1 MIRQQAT
8 EMGSASPAVE
18 RIVGRSAESQARAR
32 LVRRWSLPAIG
43 ALAIA
48 LRLAYVL
55 AAGKESLSWG
65 DEFAYDALA
74 RSLAAGHGFVS
85 AGGAPTLFRA
95 PLYPLLLAGVY
106 AAFGHS
112 TLAAVI
118 VQAVIGGLAAPLLVL
133 LGRQLTRSDGMAN
146 LAGLMFACHPLLIF
160 ATGLLYSETVYLTIL
175 LIFTLMCL
183 RMAKGRGSVGWALG
197 CGAILGLSALLRPNM
212 LLFPVALFAWLWI
225 SLRRLDRAFLL
236 SAALVLAMAAVIL
249 PWTWRNYRV
258 SGAFVPVS
266 ANSGLNLW
274 QGNHPEA
281 DGAAYPF
288 DQVDPLPGT
297 SEVERDAVYRS
308 WALEEIRSDPG
319 RILALIPR
327 KVVKFF
333 APLETSNRGR
343 VMLSL
348 GPVVT
353 AAWTAFLLIACLG
366 FLLTVRRSSDWILVA
381 LLILYPLAVAMIFY
395 GATRYGMVVYPY
407 LFLLASVPLWQ
418 VAARLMTRWHG
429 NGEPESFRE
438 MPS

>member
-1 MIRQQAT
+1 MTEQQGAGSLAARQGA
-8 EMGSASPAVE
+8 
-18 RIVGRSAESQARAR
+18 GRFMEGGAESQARAA

-48 LRLAYVL
+48 LRLGYVL

-74 RSLAAGHGFVS
+74 SRLAAGHGFVS

-106 AAFGHS
+106 AVFGHS
-112 TLAAVI
+112 TLAAVL
-118 VQAVIGGLAAPLLVL
+118 VQAVLGGLTAPLLVL
-133 LGRQLTRSDGMAN
+133 LGRQLAGSDGMAN

-160 ATGLLYSETVYLTIL
+160 AAGLLYSETVYLFIL
-175 LIFTLMCL
+175 VILTLLCL
-183 RMAKGRGSVGWALG
+183 RMVKGRGSVGWALG
-197 CGAILGLSALLRPNM
+197 CGALLGLSALMKPNM
-212 LLFPVALFAWLWI
+212 LLLPVALFAWLWV
-225 SLRRLDRAFLL
+225 SLRRLDRALLL
-236 SAALVLAMAAVIL
+236 SASLILAMAAVIL
-249 PWTWRNYRV
+249 PWMWRNYRV
-258 SGAFVPVS
+258 SGAFVPVA

-281 DGAAYPF
+281 DGAAYPVN
-288 DQVDPLPGT
+288 QVDPLPGY
-297 SEVERDAVYRS
+297 SEVDRDAVYRS
-308 WALEEIRSDPG
+308 WALEEIRSDPA

-327 KVVKFF
+327 KMAKFF

-343 VMLSL
+343 LMLSL

-353 AAWTAFLLIACLG
+353 AVWVAFLLIACLG
-366 FLLTVRRSSDWILVA
+366 FLMAVRRSGDWFLVV
-381 LLILYPLAVAMIFY
+381 LLVLYPLAVAMVFY

-418 VAARLMTRWHG
+418 FATRLMARWHG
-429 NGEPESFRE
+429 NGEPEDFGT